1 MPVKVN
7 EFIIQARLDD
17 QETETTQEVRLSDHE
32 MQVLKDEIISSCMEK
47 VEAILEKRV
56 AR

>member
-7 EFIIQARLDD
+7 EFIIQARIDNE
-17 QETETTQEVRLSDHE
+17 ETETTKELHLGDHE
-32 MQVLKDEIISSCMEK
+32 IQLLKEEIISSCMEK
-47 VEAILEKRV
+47 LDAILEKRE